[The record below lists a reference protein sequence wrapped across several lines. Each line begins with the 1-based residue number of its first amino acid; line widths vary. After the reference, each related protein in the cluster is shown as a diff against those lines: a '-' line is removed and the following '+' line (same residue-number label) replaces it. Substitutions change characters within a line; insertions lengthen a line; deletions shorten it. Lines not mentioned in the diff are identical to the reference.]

1 MAEPTLRR
9 LFTEHPRS
17 VGESYF
23 EHMAT
28 AASFGRHMLVGAL
41 ACFVHAVAPFLCVK
55 TASRVVIG
63 LHDRM
68 VRNRARRGVDPLEH
82 GHSFKD
88 YGLGI

>member
-1 MAEPTLRR
+1 M
-9 LFTEHPRS
+9 TEHLYRQLFVDHPRQ

-28 AASFGRHMLVGAL
+28 AASFGVRMIAGGL
-41 ACFVHAVAPFLCVK
+41 ACFAHAVVPGVCVK
-55 TASRVVIG
+55 TGSRTIID

-68 VRNRARRGVDPLEH
+68 VKNRVRNGVDPLVH
-82 GHSFKD
+82 GHSFRD